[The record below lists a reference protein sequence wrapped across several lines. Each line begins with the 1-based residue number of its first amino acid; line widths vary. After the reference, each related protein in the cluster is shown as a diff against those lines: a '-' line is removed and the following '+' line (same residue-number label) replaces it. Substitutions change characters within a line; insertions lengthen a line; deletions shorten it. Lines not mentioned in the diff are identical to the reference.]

1 MATQTLINPFSMRCG
16 TAVPA
21 ELYVSRPVEE
31 ATITERVLGS
41 YFNNLSIVGLPKTG
55 KSTIVSHCIIE
66 KAEQLAKDK
75 TIVDEIRKMGYE
87 ACLWGTK
94 EARKVPLW
102 IFIKKLQKSLT
113 GVFL

>member
-41 YFNNLSIVGLPKTG
+41 YFNNLSIVGLPKPE
-55 KSTIVSHCIIE
+55 SQ
-66 KAEQLAKDK
+66 QLYLIA
-75 TIVDEIRKMGYE
+75 
-87 ACLWGTK
+87 LS
-94 EARKVPLW
+94 
-102 IFIKKLQKSLT
+102 KKRNN
-113 GVFL
+113 

>member
-55 KSTIVSHCIIE
+55 KS
-66 KAEQLAKDK
+66 D
-75 TIVDEIRKMGYE
+75 YE
-87 ACLWGTK
+87 LSTTFNLLYAFQTYITK
-94 EARKVPLW
+94 IYAST
-102 IFIKKLQKSLT
+102 KST
-113 GVFL
+113 FLYI

>member
-75 TIVDEIRKMGYE
+75 TIVVYYQWEVP
-87 ACLWGTK
+87 
-94 EARKVPLW
+94 VPLW

>member
-75 TIVDEIRKMGYE
+75 TIVVYYQMGSTRSSLDFY
-87 ACLWGTK
+87 K
-94 EARKVPLW
+94 KVA
-102 IFIKKLQKSLT
+102 
-113 GVFL
+113 